1 MKTRFHWLVVM
12 VALGVT
18 GCAGQDV
25 RLDWR
30 PPIPGG
36 RVGAEAEIEAILA
49 EVQWGMQERRKARVL
64 THVSRSYRD
73 PAGRS
78 YQDLHAYLDQIFS
91 RYRNI
96 RIRRS
101 RPRILVLGDFAHSIE
116 RFATT
121 AEPTNPERDPHLETE
136 GEVMAH
142 FRREGGAWKITS
154 WDLP

>member
-1 MKTRFHWLVVM
+1 MKKRFHWLVLVM
-12 VALGVT
+12 VLGVT
-18 GCAGQDV
+18 GCAGQDLQ
-25 RLDWR
+25 LDWR

-36 RVGAEAEIEAILA
+36 RVGAEAQIEAVLA

-64 THVSRSYRD
+64 THVSRNYRD

-78 YQDLHAYLDQIFS
+78 YEDLYAYLDQIFS

-96 RIRRS
+96 RIQRS
-101 RPRILVLGDFAHSIE
+101 RPRILVLGDYAHSVE
-116 RFATT
+116 RFTTT
-121 AEPTNPERDPHLETE
+121 AEPTNPERDPRLDTD